1 VQRLCNSPDDDP
13 IMDNVDHES
22 VDCRCRFARNA
33 PGHHR
38 RLVSLEAQ
46 PLTSLVELIEMAA
59 TWGEIE
65 YGETEPVIPPSEWI
79 EFAEAHAWTDGDRV
93 FDALVALAS
102 LAPRPLPIASVTPIR
117 RAAAR
122 AEPALASV

>member
-1 VQRLCNSPDDDP
+1 
-13 IMDNVDHES
+13 MDTYTAES
-22 VDCRCRFARNA
+22 DGCGCRFERHA
-33 PGHHR
+33 PEHHR

-46 PLTSLVELIEMAA
+46 PMVSLVELIEMAA

-79 EFAEAHAWTDGDRV
+79 DFAEAHAWTDGDRV

-102 LAPRPLPIASVTPIR
+102 LVPRARTNDRTAPVLVPV
-117 RAAAR
+117 
-122 AEPALASV
+122 

>member
-1 VQRLCNSPDDDP
+1 
-13 IMDNVDHES
+13 MDTVDHQA
-22 VDCRCRFARNA
+22 VDCRCRFAQTA
-33 PGHHR
+33 PGHHH

-79 EFAEAHAWTDGDRV
+79 EFAEAHVWSDGDRV
-93 FDALVALAS
+93 FDAFVALAS
-102 LAPRPLPIASVTPIR
+102 LPPRARPLATVTSLR
-117 RAAAR
+117 SADEAQ
-122 AEPALASV
+122 PALASV